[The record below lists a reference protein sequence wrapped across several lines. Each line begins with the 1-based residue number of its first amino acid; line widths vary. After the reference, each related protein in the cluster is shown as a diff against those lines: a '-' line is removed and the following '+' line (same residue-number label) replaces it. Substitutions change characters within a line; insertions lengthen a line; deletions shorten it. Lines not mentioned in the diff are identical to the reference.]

1 MLSFACCVKTVDK
14 RKKPYRVPTNTHAS
28 AEARGSA
35 AARLRHGGDSDG
47 GSAAARRR
55 HGGGS
60 DGGATAIRRLGG
72 SAARAA
78 AAAPPA
84 RATGSCFDE
93 EREQVVGLE
102 VRGAGGSPHPGPRG
116 GSRPVE
122 PAAREAG
129 PWQSRACGHS
139 NEYEHEQTLPGGV
152 GVQHEWARDS
162 SWAGRTIGAH
172 ERA

>member
-1 MLSFACCVKTVDK
+1 MCCLSRAVLK
-14 RKKPYRVPTNTHAS
+14 RSINAKKKRTGYPQTHTPLPRLG
-28 AEARGSA
+28 ARRRLGCGTA
-35 AARLRHGGDSDG
+35 ATRT
-47 GSAAARRR
+47 AARRR
-55 HGGGS
+55 HGGG
-60 DGGATAIRRLGG
+60 TAAARTAAPRQFGG

-84 RATGSCFDE
+84 RASGSSFDVE
-93 EREQVVGLE
+93 HEQVVGLV
-102 VRGAGGSPHPGPRG
+102 VRGAGGSLHPGPRG
-116 GSRPVE
+116 GSRSVE